1 MNFGLIPCVF
11 LTGIALLIFDCCISQ
26 KTVTI
31 RKSASLGGQQKLDCD
46 LRYPRG
52 QPVPY
57 IIQWKKDGLQ
67 QPIFI
72 KYDGYPAQVPTN
84 NTRGR
89 IELADIV
96 SLEISHIEAEDE
108 GWYECNI
115 IFIDG
120 AEETTVN
127 GSWIYLTVHSPP
139 RIVASSRKL
148 LQHRR
153 GESITLFCRGKGS
166 PKPTLTW
173 YKDGRPLQDSL
184 RVRVENKDVKIS
196 NVQRDD
202 GGIYMCTFSN
212 SVGAI
217 SQLIK
222 LVVEGGP
229 YIMVSPHNVT
239 AIEGQRNKFPCGAEA
254 YPNNITY
261 SWFKDGIDVE
271 TLPGFQ
277 VGRISISP
285 DGNLLISSVIKDDM
299 AWYMCRPSNGIGED
313 EASAYLN
320 VTYFPKVLPMPSQL
334 TWAKGFREKIDC
346 PVDANPSMT
355 ETIWTKD
362 AMILDSTG
370 RMAIL
375 TNGTLVIRNVTLLD
389 SGSYSCTPVSLL
401 GRGETSPHVQVIVR
415 DVTDPPYFILRPRS
429 LYQKNP
435 GQSVVLPCS
444 ATRNPGAFTQLEE
457 GELRNNHCSFVFVQG
472 VVEINDRVHN
482 KQGNLSFTN
491 LGKED
496 HGIYECVASN
506 SIATIIAVTELRVMN
521 TTPHAPYNVTVLTD
535 LFSARVSWEPAY
547 DGGSPQTY
555 ILWFRVGAEDSTN
568 WETMRVPQGST
579 TFTLYTLMPNTMYE
593 FMVLSRNEYGDGM
606 YSKRVLAKTRG
617 FHMDLV
623 TALPTDGYG
632 STYIPDIKE
641 SIGPSPSPP
650 QNVTA
655 SVTEGGIL
663 VSWQHPHNTSVPIFS
678 YTVLFRRDGR
688 WTCYN
693 TFSLADAPPIL
704 MKEMAPGT
712 AYQIRVISNGVL
724 AMSEPSNIVTVTT
737 KSAVRRSSSNSASS
751 ESLTLPDALIGGII
765 GGLLFLLVAILLA
778 VIAVIHSRKKE
789 QKTKANNRFTDVNY
803 SKPEDTDS
811 RHQTPPKWDRWQ
823 HGRGG
828 DTLTSHNGSQHGV
841 FVLPQT
847 ADLDTK
853 RDMHQSVLRDSR
865 LYDRDHPMYNPD
877 SGYRVA
883 PSSDRS
889 VHDSMPM
896 ATVSLSRAPSR
907 GSRSLSPGQPRD
919 EPDWPRTYPSSVVPH
934 GERSGHY
941 PDSYHSPQYPLSYPD
956 PYPKGSHQMRG
967 PSLSPVA
974 GGYDGP
980 FQSFEDDDDVFPIQH
995 RNNVPSTTSRPGFPR
1010 HSSMKP
1016 ASQQQTYLTEPSPSY
1031 GLNDISSVLPSS
1043 FSDPSRDPSLMRYPY
1058 DPYDPS
1064 FKSMS
1069 SQPER
1074 RAPRYPRDS
1083 SPWDDSSR
1091 HSSGPRSRPR
1101 SREGS
1106 YNIPKE
1112 TREYSPN
1119 RDKQIA
1125 RVLPSKPDENNSSN
1139 GSSNGRPM
1147 GYTREQ
1153 LQGVVDR
1160 VRQTSRPVST
1170 ENINDDNGFLDV
1182 SSVSRPRSSSQYDP
1196 QPHLDR
1202 RGPPYYTADIAP
1214 FKPPRDSRGSANSSG
1229 RGGPRDFH
1237 RSRGDETG
1245 PDSVS
1250 HSSGIGSRNTSHS
1263 NGSFPNRLGKNSI
1276 SYSSLLTPQDQ
1287 DLSQDSSPFLEG
1299 SSSHRRDTSGD
1310 ENYEF
1315 DSINALESDILDAL
1329 RNYSQLSGSGPQS
1342 DHLGPES
1349 FNHLYPKPRRQSRYA
1364 DSEQRFNRLRE
1375 EFKKYRAQQDTV
1387 EPRGDNSRP
1396 LYPMDSEML

>member
-1 MNFGLIPCVF
+1 MQNMVLLECFGWIFVTVFGICVPVVN
-11 LTGIALLIFDCCISQ
+11 SQ
-26 KTVTI
+26 VT
-31 RKSASLGGQQKLDCD
+31 S
-46 LRYPRG
+46 
-52 QPVPY
+52 
-57 IIQWKKDGLQ
+57 
-67 QPIFI
+67 
-72 KYDGYPAQVPTN
+72 
-84 NTRGR
+84 
-89 IELADIV
+89 
-96 SLEISHIEAEDE
+96 
-108 GWYECNI
+108 
-115 IFIDG
+115 
-120 AEETTVN
+120 
-127 GSWIYLTVHSPP
+127 
-139 RIVASSRKL
+139 
-148 LQHRR
+148 
-153 GESITLFCRGKGS
+153 
-166 PKPTLTW
+166 
-173 YKDGRPLQDSL
+173 
-184 RVRVENKDVKIS
+184 
-196 NVQRDD
+196 
-202 GGIYMCTFSN
+202 
-212 SVGAI
+212 
-217 SQLIK
+217 
-222 LVVEGGP
+222 GP

-346 PVDANPSMT
+346 PVDANPTMT

-362 AMILDSTG
+362 AMILDGTG

-415 DVTDPPYFILRPRS
+415 DPPYFILRPKS

-435 GQSVVLPCS
+435 SQSVVLPCS
-444 ATRNPGAFTQLEE
+444 ATGTPEPSLSWRK
-457 GELRNNHCSFVFVQG
+457 VQG
-472 VVEINDRVHN
+472 VVEFNDRVRN
-482 KQGNLSFTN
+482 MQGNLSFTN

-555 ILWFRVGAEDSTN
+555 ILWFRVGAEDNSN

-593 FMVLSRNEYGDGM
+593 FMVLSRNDYGDGM

-678 YTVLFRRDGR
+678 YTVLFRRDGQ
-688 WTCYN
+688 WTRYN
-693 TFSLADAPPIL
+693 TFSLADGPPIL

-712 AYQIRVISNGVL
+712 TYQIRVVSNGVL
-724 AMSEPSNIVTVTT
+724 AMSEQSNIVTVTT

-889 VHDSMPM
+889 AHDSMPM

-919 EPDWPRTYPSSVVPH
+919 EPDWPGRYPSSVVPH
-934 GERSGHY
+934 GERSGLY
-941 PDSYHSPQYPLSYPD
+941 PDSYHSPEYPSSYPD
-956 PYPKGSHQMRG
+956 PYSKGSHPMRG

-1058 DPYDPS
+1058 DPYDHS
-1064 FKSMS
+1064 LFK

-1139 GSSNGRPM
+1139 GSSTGRPM

-1153 LQGVVDR
+1153 LQGAVDR

-1182 SSVSRPRSSSQYDP
+1182 SSVSRPRSSSQYEP

-1237 RSRGDETG
+1237 RSRGDEMG

-1342 DHLGPES
+1342 DHLGVES